1 MGRNHYSYEKRQQE
15 IKKKKKR
22 EEKALKKQDKDSGV
36 TDDAAEYLAMIRGE
50 PFGEDAEGEE
60 GEESDSETAETDPEV
75 S

>member
-22 EEKALKKQDKDSGV
+22 DEKALKKQDKDTGV
-36 TDDAAEYLAMIRGE
+36 TDDAAEYLAMLRGE
-50 PFGEDAEGEE
+50 PFGEDAEAEE
-60 GEESDSETAETDPEV
+60 GEESDSESEDSEPQI